1 MLKLKLQYFGYLMWS
16 TDLFEKTLMLE
27 KSKGRRGW
35 QRMRWLDGISDSMA
49 MSLSKFLELVM
60 DREAWRAIIHGV
72 AESDK
77 TEWLNWTELNWT
89 EFTLI
94 HRPNIPG
101 SYVVLFYI
109 ASSFTFSTRYIHNW
123 VSFLLWQSHFSPV
136 ASFFLEWWVIAL
148 CSSSV
153 AYWRPSVLGVSS
165 SDVISF
171 CLFIVYLGL
180 SQQEYWRGLPFPPL
194 VDLILSELFTITY
207 LSWVALHG
215 MAHSFIELH
224 RPLCHEK
231 AVVLEGA
238 WPE

>member
-1 MLKLKLQYFGYLMWS
+1 MTEDEMVGWHLWLNGHEFEQVPGVGDGQGGLACYNPWS
-16 TDLFEKTLMLE
+16 C
-27 KSKGRRGW
+27 RVR
-35 QRMRWLDGISDSMA
+35 QDGVT
-49 MSLSKFLELVM
+49 K
-60 DREAWRAIIHGV
+60 
-72 AESDK
+72 
-77 TEWLNWTELNWT
+77 LNWTELNWT

-153 AYWRPSVLGVSS
+153 AFWRPSVLGGSS

-180 SQQEYWRGLPFPPL
+180 SQQAYWRGLPFPPL